1 MKTTKTTN
9 KLNRK
14 LKRSEAGFALMLIL
28 MILGIL
34 GIIAS
39 TFIGVWI
46 GWALAWKIGLS
57 GILLALLSGVGWAII
72 YNLTNTTI
80 THIKNFR
87 NESN

>member
-1 MKTTKTTN
+1 MKTTKKIN

-34 GIIAS
+34 GVIAS
-39 TFIGVWI
+39 TFIWVWI
-46 GWALAWKIGLS
+46 GGALAWKIGLS

-80 THIKNFR
+80 THIKNLR

>member
-1 MKTTKTTN
+1 MKTKTTN

-28 MILGIL
+28 MILGML

-39 TFIGVWI
+39 TFIWVWI
-46 GWALAWKIGLS
+46 GGALAWKIGLS

-80 THIKNFR
+80 THIKNLR